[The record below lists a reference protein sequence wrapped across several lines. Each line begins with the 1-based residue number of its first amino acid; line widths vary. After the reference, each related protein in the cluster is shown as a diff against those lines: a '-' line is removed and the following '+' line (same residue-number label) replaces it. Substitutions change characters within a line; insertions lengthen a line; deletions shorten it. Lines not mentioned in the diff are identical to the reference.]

1 MLWNYTILNL
11 ENVTQVR
18 LRNGV
23 LMTQATRHSETAVCV
38 CVVGDADVKDFKA
51 LTIDDHLRHGP
62 RCPATV
68 LRDTDVAA
76 CVGCGDTSEL

>member
-1 MLWNYTILNL
+1 MLT
-11 ENVTQVR
+11 
-18 LRNGV
+18 
-23 LMTQATRHSETAVCV
+23 TQATRHSETAVCV
-38 CVVGDADVKDFKA
+38 CVVGDVDVKDFKA

-76 CVGCGDTSEL
+76 RVGCGDTSELRTKGMLSGLGMPAVCRI